1 MLTEDKANRLHNFS
15 AQSQHSQSE
24 YSFHAMHKSA
34 TEKLVVDAAM
44 FPETDEISTIFSD
57 TVKLVFKRRL
67 VDRVLRHWTEM
78 ARGQGFPRLDQIEPS
93 KLGVDWANCFVIAV
107 QSPVSLSYFAVCGV
121 NLSFAFCPDDSLA
134 GALLS
139 HLPQVICERRCLMIE
154 GRARLRDIGI
164 LYRSALCAL
173 SDDGTVIDN
182 VLDAAN
188 YRPLRED
195 EYPLTPLVRMKWL

>member
-1 MLTEDKANRLHNFS
+1 MRARAARGSPAPYLFSSPDDQPGSAHGSPANTRGRVRPAKSMLTEDKANRLHNFS

-57 TVKLVFKRRL
+57 TAKLVFKRRL

-93 KLGVDWANCFVIAV
+93 KQGVDWAN
-107 QSPVSLSYFAVCGV
+107 L
-121 NLSFAFCPDDSLA
+121 
-134 GALLS
+134 
-139 HLPQVICERRCLMIE
+139 
-154 GRARLRDIGI
+154 LRDRCAITRLALIFCSLWSKPIICI
-164 LYRSALCAL
+164 LS
-173 SDDGTVIDN
+173 
-182 VLDAAN
+182 
-188 YRPLRED
+188 
-195 EYPLTPLVRMKWL
+195 

>member
-15 AQSQHSQSE
+15 AQSQHSRSE

-34 TEKLVVDAAM
+34 TEKLLVDAAM

-93 KLGVDWANCFVIAV
+93 RLGVDWANCFLIAV
-107 QSPVSLSYFAVCGV
+107 QSPVRLSYFAACGT
-121 NLSFAFCPDDSLA
+121 NLSFASCTHDSLA
-134 GALLS
+134 DVLLS
-139 HLPQVICERRCLMIE
+139 HLPQVLSERRCLMIE
-154 GRARLRDIGI
+154 GRARLRDMGI
-164 LYRSALCAL
+164 LYRSALYPL
-173 SDDGTVIDN
+173 SDDGIVITH
-182 VLDAAN
+182 VLGVAN
-188 YRPLRED
+188 YRPLREN
-195 EYPLTPLVRMKWL
+195 EYPITPLVRTKWV